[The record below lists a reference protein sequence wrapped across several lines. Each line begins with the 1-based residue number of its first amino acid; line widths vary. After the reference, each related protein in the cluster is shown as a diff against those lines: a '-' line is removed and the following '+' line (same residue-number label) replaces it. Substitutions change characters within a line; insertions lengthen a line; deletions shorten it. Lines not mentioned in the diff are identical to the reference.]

1 MFRWNSVCFETG
13 FETELLDGFNGFW
26 TLLTPELL
34 KFLAPFPLF
43 PLADDGGVFP
53 PKLLFIPLPDP
64 ELPPFVLL

>member
-53 PKLLFIPLPDP
+53 PKLLFIPDP